1 MIPPEPLRLVD
12 ATWQFHDANWFPDFP
27 TSARK
32 LRWFYEASG
41 GPSVDAVVAV
51 NAPVLEDILALTGP
65 ITASGQTF
73 SATAVRAIL
82 TDTIES
88 AAARAS
94 GRPKAI
100 VAELAP
106 AVFRRLLTIT
116 EGGSSVQRI
125 ELLDRLIRAL
135 EERDVLLAF
144 TDDMAQRHAVDAR
157 WAGEVRATDRDALLV
172 VHTNIGGGKSDG
184 VIRDDIQHTA
194 SILDDGSLIDTVR
207 ITRTHEG
214 VPAPPTAAPSERLAG
229 LVNVDYLRVYVPR
242 GAELLDAEG
251 FETPPS
257 EAFEA
262 IPTDAIPDRL
272 LLATELGETIDAER
286 SVRITEEFGRTVF
299 GGWLQTPPGEARTI
313 RLVYRLPWRYERTTR
328 NAVGRTIRAAPQPY
342 ALAVQKQPGTRATMH
357 HAVELAPN
365 WQASWTSENLAPRGA
380 RAWALE
386 DLLTTDLATGMMI
399 APNNP

>member
-1 MIPPEPLRLVD
+1 
-12 ATWQFHDANWFPDFP
+12 
-27 TSARK
+27 
-32 LRWFYEASG
+32 

-65 ITASGQTF
+65 ITAGDQTF

-144 TDDMAQRHAVDAR
+144 TDDAAQRHAVEAR

-194 SILDDGSLIDTVR
+194 TVLEDGSLIDTVR
-207 ITRTHEG
+207 VTRTHEG

-229 LVNVDYLRVYVPR
+229 LANVDYLRIYVPR
-242 GAELLDAEG
+242 GAELLDAKG
-251 FETPPS
+251 FEAPPP
-257 EAFEA
+257 EAFKE

-272 LLATELGETIDAER
+272 LLATELGETTDLER
-286 SVRITEEFGRTVF
+286 GVRVTEEFGRTVF
-299 GGWLQTPPGEARTI
+299 GGWLQTPPSETRTVRI
-313 RLVYRLPWRYERTTR
+313 VYRLPWRYERTVR
-328 NAVGRTIRAAPQPY
+328 SAIGRIVPANPQPY
-342 ALAVQKQPGTRATMH
+342 TLALQKQPGTRATIH

-365 WQASWTSENLAPRGA
+365 WRTTWTSENLAPRGA
-380 RAWALE
+380 NAWALE
-386 DLLTTDLATGMMI
+386 DLLTTDRATGMMI
-399 APNNP
+399 QPTE